1 MSIRLFLF
9 AVFAGLII
17 ILGVSQVGLM
27 HYLKAELQTELEQSS
42 KSLSQDIVSVAF
54 KQINREHEQLK
65 QTADELQQLA
75 PKQPHPPKSIN
86 TEKQRVIIERKTQ
99 QQAVN
104 AEAEA
109 EAEAEAK
116 VKAKAK
122 AQHHAEQQLE
132 QAIALVEQRL
142 GDGFLEGKLLESDVL
157 DGDVLKG
164 LTPEQIADLDIELLH
179 VDDEQV
185 KRVFYDK
192 HTGDINVLVD
202 DISQQVE
209 MQIEEL
215 TEQFIAVAAEENDLS
230 EREKQQQMA
239 KLNAQ
244 INQQVK
250 QLLKHEKV
258 TLIREKQALIEEQK
272 TAAKA
277 YQQQVEQVVASLTLD
292 TDNWLDDGVVIVKE
306 LDDGNQVHSQ
316 TFNVQSQGAN
326 NALQK
331 FNDSLMLLI
340 IASSVLTLA
349 LAYWIAYVVTKPLSH
364 LHQGFAKVGKGE
376 FGAQIKPSG
385 VSELKRILQGFNNM
399 SVKLKDWQNQMQ
411 SVTERQHLADI
422 GQVAKGIAHSLR
434 NPLHTIGLLAEQSAF
449 ADDVDER
456 QRNAQLVRQKM
467 QVMDKNIQSLLM
479 LANTQVDRSVI
490 IDLNLVLQD
499 ILLELTM
506 TAADVKIALANS
518 SQPMLIQ
525 GAETEVRAILHA
537 VVVNALE
544 ALQSQ
549 AQQTQT
555 KQINI
560 SSNQQANAWCI
571 QVVDNGP
578 GIDASISDKLFE
590 PHVSSKAEGSGM
602 GLYMA
607 KRLIVSHYQGD
618 IEIHNRDLGGCEV
631 NLCFAINGAINDV
644 SNDVHDDTQQAAQ
657 QGES

>member
-27 HYLKAELQTELEQSS
+27 HYLKAELQTELQQSS

-86 TEKQRVIIERKTQ
+86 TEQQPVIIESKTQ

-104 AEAEA
+104 AEA
-109 EAEAEAK
+109 
-116 VKAKAK
+116 KAK
-122 AQHHAEQQLE
+122 AQRHAEQQLE

-142 GDGFLEGKLLESDVL
+142 GDGFLEGDIL

-215 TEQFIAVAAEENDLS
+215 TEQFIAVATEENDLS
-230 EREKQQQMA
+230 EHEKQQQMA

-250 QLLKHEKV
+250 QLLEHEKV

-399 SVKLKDWQNQMQ
+399 SVKLKDWQSQMQ

-537 VVVNALE
+537 VIVNALE

-549 AQQTQT
+549 TMQPQAQQSQT

-560 SSNQQANAWCI
+560 TSNQQANAWCI

-618 IEIHNRDLGGCEV
+618 IEIHNRDLGGCEAK
-631 NLCFAINGAINDV
+631 LCFAINDV
-644 SNDVHDDTQQAAQ
+644 SNDVRDDTHQAEQ